1 MKAPRVSMAS
11 LCVFIGIVAVNLAWP
26 RFLIVGN
33 KGSLLGFGDGDYA
46 VLDLGVLGML
56 DICVLAFYGL
66 RRGPFRIGFVIG
78 GVFAVLAFACLC
90 WLAPRVFA
98 WDFILARGIMPVDEW
113 LMRHLPS
120 VIPSYSPRKT
130 RSQSPWQQSSSSPT
144 RPSSPHRWSHS
155 PGVWL
160 GDTVHRAKGKG
171 FAPAFAGNETGDGAT
186 PRSMTT
192 TPCQINEH

>member
-130 RSQSPWQQSSSSPT
+130 PFPIAVAAIFFIAYSAIIATPM
-144 RPSSPHRWSHS
+144 
-155 PGVWL
+155 V
-160 GDTVHRAKGKG
+160 
-171 FAPAFAGNETGDGAT
+171 AFASVCGLATRFIVRRARASPLPSLETKQGT
-186 PRSMTT
+186 VPRR
-192 TPCQINEH
+192 EA